1 MFETV
6 RKEAYQVETAE
17 QNEGIKRL
25 WPIITLLQQNA
36 ILMRKLGADFE
47 LLSFPKTSE
56 PEVKDRVSNLEA
68 KIVPMEREIRKLRK
82 QLDDSVEIINLLK
95 ESFEAVVEKK
105 VDEILED
112 IGFSPITSSVLSEY
126 DDAEVE
132 KCKSTIIEEI
142 KLTSG
147 ITDADD
153 IAKKYGFPLRLV
165 AGCFDYL
172 LSEGKI
178 GQTEE

>member
-1 MFETV
+1 MVETV
-6 RKEAYQVETAE
+6 RKGTYQVEITE
-17 QNEGIKRL
+17 QDEFRKRIL
-25 WPIITLLQQNA
+25 PLLSILQGP
-36 ILMRKLGADFE
+36 ILMRKQGANFE

-56 PEVKDRVSNLEA
+56 PGVKDRVSNLEA
-68 KIVPMEREIRKLRK
+68 KVVTMEREIRKLRK
-82 QLDDSVEIINLLK
+82 QLDDSAEIINLLR
-95 ESFEAVVEKK
+95 ESLETVVEKK
-105 VDEILED
+105 VDKILED
-112 IGFSPITSSVLSEY
+112 IGFSPITSAVLSEY
-126 DDAEVE
+126 DDAVIE

-147 ITDADD
+147 FTDASD

-178 GQTEE
+178 GQTEQ